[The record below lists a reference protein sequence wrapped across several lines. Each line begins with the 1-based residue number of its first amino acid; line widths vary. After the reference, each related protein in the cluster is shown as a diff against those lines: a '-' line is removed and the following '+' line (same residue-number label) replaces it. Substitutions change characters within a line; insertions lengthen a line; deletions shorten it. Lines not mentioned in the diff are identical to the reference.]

1 MTPTAVRR
9 RPGQIAVGQ
18 STAAEK
24 KAIPFDYAF
33 RYQLEG
39 IPGKV
44 LNSIVSVSI
53 EAMFTA
59 VSIGYGV
66 VPKVQ
71 PLVFGPAPPPPPVG
85 TPILRLAPQSLLSI
99 SLGQIFAGLDS
110 QLNETST
117 TLKGE
122 TGAEV
127 VFKNGLKLNPS
138 VAELALQT
146 QLGSVTPS
154 LSLDV
159 LERLFQVVNSAPELI
174 QFKYAIFDEGSGRE
188 FQSEPIL
195 NIAGLGSAAG
205 ERPFRYFAQPI
216 TFQPR
221 STIRME
227 ITEVSD
233 FAGELHVVLQG
244 YKVLGGSGTP
254 TSAAQQRTGPGR
266 RR

>member
-9 RPGQIAVGQ
+9 IRSDISAAS
-18 STAAEK
+18 STTPERR
-24 KAIPFDYAF
+24 AIPFDYAF

-39 IPGKV
+39 KPGKV
-44 LNSIVSVSI
+44 QNSVVSVSI
-53 EAMFTA
+53 EATFTA

-71 PLVFGPAPPPPPVG
+71 PIVFGPVPAPPGSGV
-85 TPILRLAPQSLLSI
+85 ILKPAPQPLSSI
-99 SLGQIFAGLDS
+99 FLGDIIRGLDS
-110 QLNETST
+110 QLSATSS
-117 TLKGE
+117 TLRGE
-122 TGAEV
+122 TGAEA

-138 VAELALQT
+138 VAELALQDRDNG
-146 QLGSVTPS
+146 LLPP
-154 LSLDV
+154 DV
-159 LERLFQVVNSAPELI
+159 LDKLFQVVGSPAELI

-216 TFQPR
+216 TFRPR
-221 STIRME
+221 STIRLE

-233 FAGELHVVLQG
+233 FVGELHVVLQG
-244 YKVLGGSGTP
+244 YKVLGDPGSPTGTV
-254 TSAAQQRTGPGR
+254 QRNAGTR
-266 RR
+266 RRR